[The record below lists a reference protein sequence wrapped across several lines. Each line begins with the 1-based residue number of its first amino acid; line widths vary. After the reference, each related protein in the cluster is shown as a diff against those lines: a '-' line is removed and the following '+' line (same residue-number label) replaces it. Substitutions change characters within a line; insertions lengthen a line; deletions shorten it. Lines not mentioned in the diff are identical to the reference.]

1 MYLKIVNQGPIKIE
15 DICEGEDIM
24 EEKESERYLGEVI
37 SKDRRN
43 IKNIQARVN
52 KGTGIV
58 RKIVTFLDCIPFG
71 KYYFE
76 AGVILR
82 NSLLVSSMLFN
93 SEVWYNVTDAEI
105 NLLETVDLMLLRG
118 ILNTPKINSKRDVVF
133 GAWYCSLQRNYPEK
147 EIRLPVLCSERR

>member
-1 MYLKIVNQGPIKIE
+1 MDKWTVGVVEDCESGTIKIE

-24 EEKESERYLGEVI
+24 EEKEDEIYLGDVI
-37 SKDRRN
+37 SKDGRN

-58 RKIVTFLDCIPFG
+58 RKILTFLDGIPFG
-71 KYYFE
+71 KYHFE

-93 SEVWYNVTDAEI
+93 SEVWYNVTDAEL
-105 NLLETVDLMLLRG
+105 NLLETVDL
-118 ILNTPKINSKRDVVF
+118 I
-133 GAWYCSLQRNYPEK
+133 C
-147 EIRLPVLCSERR
+147 